1 MKNGSMS
8 GDPGNGNL
16 PPEPMNRIVTL
27 GASNLTLSL
36 RTIIQLLQ
44 HRCGQPSE
52 VLVAAGHGRSY
63 GQFSQVLIRGLPGIT
78 ASGLWSHLE
87 SANILPTYA
96 FLTDIGNDIPYG
108 YMPEQI
114 LEWVA
119 WCVEQLQKQDAH
131 IVITNIPMTS
141 IESLSTRRFTIIRSL
156 LFPFSQLSKPEL
168 INRAKEVH
176 GGLIDMASSKN
187 FKLYEQESA
196 WFGPDGIHVLYWK
209 RKELYRRVF
218 EQLPLSRGEREP
230 AADTAPRFLAWK
242 QRPQFAYKKV
252 LGREQR
258 HQQPSGLLVDG
269 TTVSMY

>member
-1 MKNGSMS
+1 MS

-16 PPEPMNRIVTL
+16 PPEPMNRIVML

-36 RTIIQLLQ
+36 RTVIQLLQ
-44 HRCGQPSE
+44 HRCGGPSD

-78 ASGLWSHLE
+78 TSGLWSHLE
-87 SANILPTYA
+87 SANSLPTYA

-119 WCVEQLQKQDAH
+119 WCVEQLQQQSNH
-131 IVITNIPMTS
+131 IVMTNIPIAS

-156 LFPFSQLSKPEL
+156 LFPFSRLSKPEL
-168 INRAKEVH
+168 INRAKQVH
-176 GGLIDMASSKN
+176 AGLIDMASSRN
-187 FKLYEQESA
+187 IKLYEQEST
-196 WFGPDGIHVLYWK
+196 WFGPDGIHILYWK
-209 RKELYRRVF
+209 RKELYRRIF
-218 EQLPLSRGEREP
+218 EQLPLSLAEREP
-230 AADTAPRFLAWK
+230 AGDTAPRFSAWK
-242 QRPQFAYKKV
+242 QRPRFAYKKV

-258 HQQPSGLLVDG
+258 QQQPSGLLLDG
-269 TTVSMY
+269 SAVSMY